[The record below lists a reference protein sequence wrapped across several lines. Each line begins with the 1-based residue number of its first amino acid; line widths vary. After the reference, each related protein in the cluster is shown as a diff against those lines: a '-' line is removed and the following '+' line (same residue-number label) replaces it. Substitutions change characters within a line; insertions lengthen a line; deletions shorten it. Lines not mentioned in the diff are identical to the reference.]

1 MTKGEAKAYLS
12 YSNEQN
18 LEDNYEEY
26 LFKQKEFFRQ
36 KPVSKKIYTN
46 QFLKIEKA
54 IEAYGILGFKINK
67 STLTFHKTTFSEKL
81 KEIFNLYHST
91 KNQLFQLLYSVE
103 SLEELILIGGQ
114 LLILEK
120 EFASCFKE
128 INADDINPVKTD
140 PMEVLKNI
148 NELNQAG
155 IHYTNQLNINQQ
167 SLYNSLFAEIRRLK
181 NFSE

>member
-12 YSNEQN
+12 FSDEQN
-18 LEDNYEEY
+18 LEDHYEDY

-67 STLTFHKTTFSEKL
+67 STLVFHKTKFSEKL

-103 SLEELILIGGQ
+103 SLEELILIGSQ

-128 INADDINPVKTD
+128 INAGDINPVKTD

-155 IHYTNQLNINQQ
+155 IHYTNQLNINEP

>member
-18 LEDNYEEY
+18 LEDHYEEY

-67 STLTFHKTTFSEKL
+67 RSFAFNKITFSENL

-103 SLEELILIGGQ
+103 SLEELILIGSQ

-128 INADDINPVKTD
+128 INAGDMKPLKTD
-140 PMEVLKNI
+140 PMDVLKNI

-167 SLYNSLFAEIRRLK
+167 SLYSSLFAEIRRLK
-181 NFSE
+181 NISE

>member
-67 STLTFHKTTFSEKL
+67 STLVFNKTTFREKL

-91 KNQLFQLLYSVE
+91 KNQLFQLLYSVQ
-103 SLEELILIGGQ
+103 SLEELILIGDQ

-128 INADDINPVKTD
+128 IHAGDMKPQKID
-140 PMEVLKNI
+140 PMDVLKNI

-167 SLYNSLFAEIRRLK
+167 SLYSSLFAEIKRLK